1 MARKPRALAKPTRH
15 RKVRPSRDEMLTRG
29 RGPGPLRSRTG
40 PTVLAGLFACALL
53 GTAIVRKPAIPDL
66 DFDVLGFVRNFMNY
80 TSDEDTQVASK
91 IAAVKATIQKITA
104 LPTTPAARGGV
115 QTPCSGCW
123 GDTSGV
129 CQSEGNQVCYDLVQG
144 DCPSGTKPCEAS
156 PLVPV
161 PPPPPPMEQCTGCWG
176 LTEGVCQ
183 GADDVCYPLLRG
195 QCPSGTKPCEATSLL
210 PNPSPPPPMEPCT
223 GCFGETKG
231 VCQSADAV
239 CYPLVRGHACPR
251 TRG

>member
-1 MARKPRALAKPTRH
+1 
-15 RKVRPSRDEMLTRG
+15 MLTRG

-53 GTAIVRKPAIPDL
+53 GTAIVRKPAILDL
-66 DFDVLGFVRNFMNY
+66 ELDILGFVRNFMNY
-80 TSDEDTQVASK
+80 TSDEWYAQEDASK
-91 IAAVKATIQKITA
+91 IGAVKATIQRIIA
-104 LPTTPAARGGV
+104 LPITPAGRGGV

-161 PPPPPPMEQCTGCWG
+161 PPPPPMEQCTG
-176 LTEGVCQ
+176 L
-183 GADDVCYPLLRG
+183 
-195 QCPSGTKPCEATSLL
+195 SLI
-210 PNPSPPPPMEPCT
+210 
-223 GCFGETKG
+223 
-231 VCQSADAV
+231 
-239 CYPLVRGHACPR
+239 HI
-251 TRG
+251 